1 MELFDELPA
10 GSPGGLAD
18 IHSAGQF
25 AAEDLE
31 RLFALADRMRGLVDG
46 RGGTDLL
53 EYRLLATVFYE
64 PSTRTASS
72 FVAAMQRLGG
82 EVIPLLQGAEA
93 TSAAKGESL
102 RDTVRTLSGYADGI
116 VLRHPEEGSAAR
128 AAEAATVPVLNAGD
142 GTRQHP
148 TQALLDVY
156 TMADRLESL
165 DDKKIV
171 IAGDLKFGRTVH
183 SLVRLLEETGADLE
197 FVSPPSLQLPSEFVE
212 ALEEAGNS
220 WETHDELG
228 AVLGEADVVYMT
240 RIQRE
245 RFDDPD
251 DYDRVAGTYE
261 IEAETMTRLSADA
274 LLMHPLPRV
283 GEIHPEV
290 DDDPRAVYFE
300 QAENGMYVRM
310 ALLAE
315 VLGTKNS

>member
-1 MELFDELPA
+1 MQELFDELPD
-10 GSPGGLAD
+10 GSPEGLGD
-18 IHSAGQF
+18 VHSAEQF
-25 AAEDLE
+25 GPADLE
-31 RLFALADRMRGLVDG
+31 RLFALADRMRQLVDE
-46 RGGTDLL
+46 RGGTDLM
-53 EYRLLATVFYE
+53 EHRLLATVFYE

-82 EVIPLLQGAEA
+82 DVIPLLQGADA

-116 VLRHPEEGSAAR
+116 VLRHPEEGSAKR

-156 TMADRLESL
+156 TMVDRLGSL
-165 DDKKIV
+165 DGKQIV

-183 SLVRLLEETGADLE
+183 SLVQLLAETGADLHL
-197 FVSPPSLQLPSEFVE
+197 VSPPSLQLPPEFVD
-212 ALEEAGNS
+212 ALEAADSS
-220 WETHDELG
+220 WETHERLD
-228 AVLGEADVVYMT
+228 AVFGEADVMYMT

-251 DYDRVAGTYE
+251 EYDRLAGTYE
-261 IEAETMTRLSADA
+261 IEAETMTRLPGDA

-315 VLGTKNS
+315 VLG